1 MRVIAQVT
9 VPMLRPAILNSA
21 VLIFALCLEILG
33 IPLFVGAPSNIDF
46 YASYLY
52 NTWNNSV
59 TPDPPAVSAGAVL
72 LLVVVSLLLVVRA
85 RLSGQQQRFVAL
97 GTRGGPAKPLD
108 LGRWR
113 WPAAV
118 VLGAF
123 IGVTSVIPLIGL
135 VLMSCVR
142 ALTTLEAPWHLFT
155 AYNWTTVAT
164 DPALRR
170 AITDSL
176 LIAVA
181 GGAVTVLLVAAA
193 TLIAHRSRFPLRGVL
208 APALIYPRAVPGIIL
223 GVGFFWTYLMFTP
236 GSLVRN
242 NLWGE
247 AIALCV
253 RNLTLAYVVIYP
265 SLARVSA
272 ELDRAARSSGAGWW
286 TIARRVLLPILRP
299 ALFAAFLLM
308 FITLLSDYDPVVFL
322 QKPGTE
328 LLGVTMLQFWGRG
341 VVGPVAALAVVQ
353 VVIVGVVLLLGAR
366 ILRRVPH
373 A

>member
-1 MRVIAQVT
+1 
-9 VPMLRPAILNSA
+9 MLRPAVLNSA
-21 VLIFALCLEILG
+21 VLIFALSLEILG

-52 NTWNNSV
+52 NTWNNSP
-59 TPDPPAVSAGAVL
+59 TPDPPVVSAGAVL
-72 LLVVVSLLLVVRA
+72 LLVAVSLLLVVRA
-85 RLSGQQQRFVAL
+85 RLSGAQQRFAA
-97 GTRGGPAKPLD
+97 GGQGGGPARPLD

-118 VLGAF
+118 ALGAF
-123 IGVTSVIPLIGL
+123 IAVTSAVPLLGL
-135 VLMSCVR
+135 VLMSFVR
-142 ALTTLEAPWHLFT
+142 ALTTLDAPWHEFT

-164 DPALRR
+164 DPVLRR
-170 AITDSL
+170 SFLDSL
-176 LIAVA
+176 LIAGA
-181 GGAVTVLLVAAA
+181 GGAATVALVAVA
-193 TLIAHRSRFPLRGVL
+193 TLIAHRSRFPLRPAL

-223 GVGFFWTYLMFTP
+223 GIGFFWTYLMFTP

-265 SLARVSA
+265 SLARISA
-272 ELDRAARSSGAGWW
+272 QLDRAARVSGAGWW

-299 ALFAAFLLM
+299 ALLAAFVLM

-328 LLGVTMLQFWGRG
+328 LLGVTMLQYWARG

-353 VVIVGVVLLLGAR
+353 VVIVGLVLLLGAR
-366 ILRRVPH
+366 VLRKVRH